1 MAYDYNIAARTLLV
15 TLQVSQWSARREDKR
30 ETADITSKHNAK
42 ARAARVNKSLFP
54 SCNELADIHK
64 ATSEL
69 RKYVM
74 RVSLPWLNSGQ
85 RIIKSS
91 EYMNVTQGIAKRK
104 AKWEGLVNK
113 FLADYDNHVARAAYD
128 LGTLYDADDY
138 PTAGRV
144 RQMFGIHATFSPVPT
159 ASDFRVSMSNE
170 HLDKIKADLEEATRA
185 QINDSMFDAYSRLRD
200 VLSHAAEKLL
210 TKDAIFRNSLVENV
224 REVCDTIDALNITN
238 DPRLTKLAKEMGG
251 LFDRWDVKDIRKD
264 EDVRTIVGDKA
275 KSAVAEV
282 DKIMGAFGAFMGNE

>member
-1 MAYDYNIAARTLLV
+1 MAYDHNISARTLLI

-30 ETADITSKHNAK
+30 ETDSITSKHNAK
-42 ARAARVNKSLFP
+42 SRAARVNKSLFP

-74 RVSLPWLNSGQ
+74 RVSLPWMSNGQ
-85 RIIKSS
+85 RIIRSS
-91 EYMNVTQGIAKRK
+91 EYMNVTQEIAKRK

-128 LGTLYDADDY
+128 LGTLYDANDY
-138 PTAGRV
+138 PPATRV
-144 RQMFGIHATFSPVPT
+144 AQMFGISATFSPVPT
-159 ASDFRVSMSNE
+159 SNDFRVTMANE

-185 QINDSMFDAYSRLRD
+185 QVQDSMAEAYSRLRD
-200 VLSHAAEKLL
+200 VLSHAADKLL

-224 REVCDTIDALNITN
+224 HEVCDNIDALNIAD
-238 DPRLTKLAKEMGG
+238 DPRLTKLANEMSRV
-251 LFDRWDVKDIRKD
+251 FDSYDVKELRKD
-264 EDVRTIVGDKA
+264 EDIRTIVGDKA

-282 DKIMGAFGAFMGNE
+282 DKIMGAFGAFMGAE